1 MKKFRLFVR
10 EAGLIGWF
18 GLVVATSLFAGGG
31 YIMGT
36 YSILKGLPLVIAAIA
51 IPIVAYSIASRRS
64 KD

>member
-18 GLVVATSLFAGGG
+18 GLVVTACLLAGGG

-36 YSILKGLPLVIAAIA
+36 YSILKGLPLVITAIA
-51 IPIVAYSIASRRS
+51 IPIVAYFVASRRS